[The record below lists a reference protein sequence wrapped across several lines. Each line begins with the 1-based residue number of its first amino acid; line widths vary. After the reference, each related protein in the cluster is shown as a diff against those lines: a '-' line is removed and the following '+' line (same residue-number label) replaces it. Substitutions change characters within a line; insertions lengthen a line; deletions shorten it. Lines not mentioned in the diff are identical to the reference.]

1 MNKGKKT
8 YYINMKK
15 NHKNDTNE
23 NNKVPQDVNSNNL
36 SNNYDD
42 SDVKIYN
49 KVKRHD
55 ERNTNY
61 EKEQNTFDINTYESD
76 EDTDVRDIKGEIY
89 VYSSL
94 GSKEGTRIKGMLV
107 NLYIINGVY
116 PKLVDTKETDCNGM
130 VLFDNVPEGNYRVIE
145 MADKR
150 YFEKPVYKTW
160 NEVNINKYNISA
172 QIYVIN
178 KIKNKKQFKSCN

>member
-15 NHKNDTNE
+15 NHHNYTNE
-23 NNKVPQDVNSNNL
+23 NNKVPQDVNSNDLIDN
-36 SNNYDD
+36 DD

-49 KVKRHD
+49 KVKRRD
-55 ERNTNY
+55 EKMINYKKEENTS
-61 EKEQNTFDINTYESD
+61 DINTYELD
-76 EDTDVRDIKGEIY
+76 EKIDRIKIKGKIY

-107 NLYIINGVY
+107 NLYMINGVY
-116 PKLVDTKETDCNGM
+116 PKLVDSKETDCNGM

-160 NEVNINKYNISA
+160 NEVNINKYNISST
-172 QIYVIN
+172 IYVIN